1 MARTSAVKSASAFD
15 VKALAP
21 IAAQFRHASGGTGS
35 APATAYSQAVRAL
48 QAWGRTS
55 GNGATVHALVHLGW
69 HAGTGS
75 RSTVKASNSAAW
87 KHAAPLLEVGKP
99 SAPQVVTILE
109 ALAGAGAPAEALATV
124 WATFTGSAA

>member
-1 MARTSAVKSASAFD
+1 MARTSTTKSASAFD

-21 IAAQFRHASGGTGS
+21 ISAQFRHASGGTGS
-35 APATAYSQAVRAL
+35 AQATAYSQAVRAL

-55 GNGATVHALVHLGW
+55 GNGPTVHALVHLGW

-75 RSTVKASNSAAW
+75 RATVKASNSAAW

-109 ALAGAGAPAEALATV
+109 SLAGAGAPAEVLGV
-124 WATFTGSAA
+124 VYRTFTGQA

>member
-1 MARTSAVKSASAFD
+1 MAARTLKSTAVVFSAD
-15 VKALAP
+15 ALTP

-35 APATAYSQAVRAL
+35 AQATAYSQAVRAL

-55 GNGATVHALVHLGW
+55 GNGPTVHALVHLGW

-99 SAPQVVTILE
+99 SAPQVVSILE
-109 ALAGAGAPAEALATV
+109 ALVAAGAPAEAIATV